1 MLNFIRVLLK
11 DSGDDV
17 ETISFKTLRKWVGYL
32 GVALPFVL
40 VGGSMIIAKCPDIQH
55 SISHYYYSNMK
66 VFFVGI
72 LCAVSFFLISY
83 SGYSRL
89 DNILTNVAAVFCL
102 LVAVFPTDL
111 EQESDWLKNTNT
123 FIDADLHV
131 LHFVSAGLFFLI
143 LAIISI
149 WLFTRSNK
157 AKEHLRPEKK
167 RRNTIYRYCGWIM
180 IFSLLAIG
188 GRAIFFGNDTHN
200 PTFVFWFE
208 TLMLV
213 AFGVSWLTKA
223 EVISGDK

>member
-1 MLNFIRVLLK
+1 MLNFIKILLK
-11 DSGDDV
+11 DRGKNV
-17 ETISFKTLRKWVGYL
+17 EIISFKILRKWVGYL

-40 VGGSMIIAKCPDIQH
+40 VAGSMIIVKCPNIQQ

-72 LCAVSFFLISY
+72 LCAVSFFLITY

-89 DNILTNVAAVFCL
+89 DNILTNVAAIFCL
-102 LVAVFPTDL
+102 FVAVFPTDL
-111 EQESDWLKNTNT
+111 EQETDWLKNTNT
-123 FIDADLHV
+123 FIPCDLHV
-131 LHFVSAGLFFLI
+131 LHFVSAGLFFFI
-143 LAIISI
+143 LANISI

-167 RRNTIYRYCGWIM
+167 MRNTIYKFCGWII
-180 IFSLLAIG
+180 IFSELTIG
-188 GRAIFFGNDTHN
+188 IRFAFFGQDKHN
-200 PTFVFWFE
+200 STFVFWFE

-213 AFGVSWLTKA
+213 AFGMSWLTKA